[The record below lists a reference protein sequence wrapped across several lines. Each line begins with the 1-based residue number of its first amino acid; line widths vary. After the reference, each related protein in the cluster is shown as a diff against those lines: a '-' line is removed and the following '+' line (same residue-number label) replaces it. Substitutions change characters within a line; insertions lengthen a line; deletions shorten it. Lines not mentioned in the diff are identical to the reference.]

1 MPTPFNT
8 GFSWPINA
16 SCVSAPLLLMISR
29 TFRYNAEAFFF
40 EGLISS
46 LAFLRGDFGTYFL
59 KLHPKKSNPW

>member
-1 MPTPFNT
+1 
-8 GFSWPINA
+8 
-16 SCVSAPLLLMISR
+16 MISR

-59 KLHPKKSNPW
+59 KFHPRKSKPVVMCVIRVFS